1 MRTKVKNP
9 TTPVVAQREP
19 TDAELRALEA
29 QSEDEASEAETQHAP
44 FAAVGSTPIDLARLG
59 LDQIAYVRRSIV
71 DDQPIWSIHSAA
83 GHPLGAAPTFEQA
96 WGAVVQNELVPMY
109 VN

>member
-1 MRTKVKNP
+1 MKTKTVKAKNKP
-9 TTPVVAQREP
+9 PAVAAVETREP

-29 QSEDEASEAETQHAP
+29 ESPELEAVTLGAI
-44 FAAVGSTPIDLARLG
+44 GSTPVNLAQLG
-59 LDQIAYVRRSIV
+59 LNQIAYVRRAVV
-71 DDQPIWSIHSAA
+71 DDQQIWSIHSAA